1 MRVIFAC
8 AIAALLAAP
17 QAVLAAKD
25 SSDDAAAQP
34 RRRNWFHRRADA
46 LGEHNEQNAPGVY
59 AALSNVGSALGLG
72 GSVAVEKDD
81 TEPPNPKR
89 QCLDTEGADGEC
101 QLSAEAV
108 CAAYAS
114 SDDAATTTPAIGL
127 QSIVAV
133 TGQAHRG
140 VYFRVVEKENKLRK
154 RHNRNKWKLRDSN
167 GDERNDVLLPPANLR
182 ATSDEEKKAFDDAV
196 TEANA
201 AKARGDTP
209 PPRLSGAP
217 AIMPGSNVVE
227 EAQPSDA
234 EINIVK
240 DPMHKAMCASGFT
253 GIGAGG
259 KRDANRKLLKMDL
272 RQTVCLVDGAK
283 CEIARREG
291 KECKRS
297 YGVFDVM
304 KMSPR
309 EQLSDPEL

>member
-1 MRVIFAC
+1 MRAILAC

-25 SSDDAAAQP
+25 GPDDAAEG
-34 RRRNWFHRRADA
+34 NWFQRKAKA
-46 LGEHNEQNAPGVY
+46 LGKHNQQNAPGVY
-59 AALSNVGSALGLG
+59 AGISRVGSALGLG

-81 TEPPNPKR
+81 TEPPKPKR
-89 QCLDTEGADGEC
+89 QCLGTEGADGEC

-167 GDERNDVLLPPANLR
+167 GDKRDDVLLPPANLR
-182 ATSDEEKKAFDDAV
+182 ATSNEEEAAFKVAETKADK
-196 TEANA
+196 
-201 AKARGDTP
+201 AKATEQKLP
-209 PPRLSGAP
+209 KRLGGAP
-217 AIMPGSNVVE
+217 PIMPGAIVE
-227 EAQPSDA
+227 AEPSDA
-234 EINIVK
+234 EIKIVK
-240 DPMHKAMCASGFT
+240 DPLHKAMCASAFNPT
-253 GIGAGG
+253 GGG
-259 KRDANRKLLKMDL
+259 RIRDANGKLLPMEVDSL
-272 RQTVCLVDGAK
+272 ILVLDSAK
-283 CEIARREG
+283 CEVARRES

-297 YGVFDVM
+297 YKQADV
-304 KMSPR
+304 KY
-309 EQLSDPEL
+309 LSKRKKLSNPAS